1 MDGDDIV
8 VDDGR
13 KIRRVDK
20 ADKIVMRP
28 SNEYFEKYLWD
39 PTDNNL
45 KIISKKRRR
54 RSKKWDDM
62 IKCIL

>member
-1 MDGDDIV
+1 MIFELLMDGDDIV

-28 SNEYFEKYLWD
+28 SNEYFEKYL
-39 PTDNNL
+39 
-45 KIISKKRRR
+45 
-54 RSKKWDDM
+54 
-62 IKCIL
+62 